1 MSALITVIHVIVCL
15 ILIIAVLL
23 QSGKAADLAGA
34 FGGVGSQ
41 SVFGPRGAATLLSK
55 MTTISAVLFMVTSL
69 GLWILSG
76 KGGRSVVSGENSPP
90 PQETPAAATETK
102 KEAEEPIAQ
111 EEKKQE
117 PEKQTAE
124 STEAKKKQEPDKKKD
139 PKKEEKKEPDKEK
152 KAPDKKGN

>member
-1 MSALITVIHVIVCL
+1 MSVLITILHVIVCVIL
-15 ILIIAVLL
+15 ILAVLL

-55 MTTISAVLFMVTSL
+55 ATTISAVLFMITSL

-76 KGGRSVVSGENSPP
+76 KGARSVVSGEDAPP
-90 PQETPAAATETK
+90 VQDTPAAVTETK

-111 EEKKQE
+111 EETKQE
-117 PEKQTAE
+117 AEKKKEESAVDKKDPDAEKKKPEKQ
-124 STEAKKKQEPDKKKD
+124 D
-139 PKKEEKKEPDKEK
+139 
-152 KAPDKKGN
+152 N